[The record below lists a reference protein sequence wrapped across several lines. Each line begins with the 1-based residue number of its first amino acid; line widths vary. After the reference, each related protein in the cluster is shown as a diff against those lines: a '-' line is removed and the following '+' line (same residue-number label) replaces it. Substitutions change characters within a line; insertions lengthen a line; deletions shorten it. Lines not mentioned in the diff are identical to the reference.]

1 MVSWKYFGEAW
12 EEIPGNEV
20 EEVHMVLELPNRLSV
35 QGERGGIG
43 DGGKKKRTL
52 SVRINTAC
60 APPKMAAVV
69 TP

>member
-1 MVSWKYFGEAW
+1 VVSWKYFGEAW
-12 EEIPGNEV
+12 QEMLGNDV
-20 EEVHMVLELPNRLSV
+20 EEVHMVLELPNWPFA
-35 QGERGGIG
+35 QEQWGEIG